1 MQDRHTV
8 RQQAGDACASVGTRL
23 RPLQSRTLGLLVD
36 FIHYPLLGDWE
47 KRVAVW
53 QASEWSRQ
61 IFAGRITARRKK
73 YKRTLH
79 DEGVTHAAWQKKT
92 FSCPCEHLRVVIS
105 YQNIKRFPS
114 YLVHLVAMDTKLIH
128 LLFLF
133 HLLHTHSSPELR
145 AVLQHILT
153 CQSWKSTAE
162 IYNNNDNSCFSFR
175 WAISR
180 RLVVCMLHLL
190 TRLTGSSN
198 RVEPSLN

>member
-1 MQDRHTV
+1 MT
-8 RQQAGDACASVGTRL
+8 
-23 RPLQSRTLGLLVD
+23 
-36 FIHYPLLGDWE
+36 E
-47 KRVAVW
+47 
-53 QASEWSRQ
+53 
-61 IFAGRITARRKK
+61 
-73 YKRTLH
+73 
-79 DEGVTHAAWQKKT
+79 KT

-145 AVLQHILT
+145 AVLLHILT

-198 RVEPSLN
+198 SVEPSLNWWYKPWIIWMCKVTSHEIKQIKVLKRRYKVAGKGNTSKVPQNCTFIQIFQLLLHINICSQYHWFLIISIDPEKCISVDPE